1 MMRRSKR
8 RGKSSS
14 MIFMR
19 ACASVQALYFLGG
32 FMFRKLTKKV
42 VDGAKEVVKEET
54 QKTTDEVRTDIL
66 NVVKAITP
74 IILGIVAI
82 VAVTA
87 IIRRPSPT
95 VVKIVLK
102 SV

>member
-1 MMRRSKR
+1 
-8 RGKSSS
+8 
-14 MIFMR
+14 
-19 ACASVQALYFLGG
+19 
-32 FMFRKLTKKV
+32 MFRKLTKKV

-66 NVVKAITP
+66 NVVKAVTP
-74 IILGIVAI
+74 IILGVVAI

>member
-1 MMRRSKR
+1 
-8 RGKSSS
+8 
-14 MIFMR
+14 
-19 ACASVQALYFLGG
+19 
-32 FMFRKLTKKV
+32 MFRKLTKKV

-54 QKTTDEVRTDIL
+54 QKTTDEVRGDIL

-74 IILGIVAI
+74 IVLGIVAI

-95 VVKIVLK
+95 VVKIVIK